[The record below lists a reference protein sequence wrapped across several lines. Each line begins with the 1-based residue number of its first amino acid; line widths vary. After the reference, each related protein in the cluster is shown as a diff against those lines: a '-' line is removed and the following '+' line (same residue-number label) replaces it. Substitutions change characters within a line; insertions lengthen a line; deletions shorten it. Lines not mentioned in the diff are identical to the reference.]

1 MAGYVLE
8 TAAIT
13 SSPPPS
19 ILIPHNHRTYQSIA
33 HFPTPNQVLPST
45 MSTISQEKTSRGIGV
60 DITTDD
66 KWKFFGACE

>member
-33 HFPTPNQVLPST
+33 HFPTPNQVLLLT
-45 MSTISQEKTSRGIGV
+45 KSTISQEEISRGSGA
-60 DITTDD
+60 DTTTDD
-66 KWKFFGACE
+66 KWKVLGACE